1 MPLPKL
7 VVPEYDCKLP
17 VSGTKVTYRPFLVK
31 EEKLLYLAME
41 TQDEKEMIKA
51 VKTILKSCSNVK
63 DIEKLATFE
72 IEYLFLKIRSKAVGE
87 TSEFKITC
95 PDDNETEVE
104 VELNLDEVQVVIPRE
119 HKKIVKINDQVKIEM
134 RYPALDAFV
143 DRNMKD
149 EPDIDDV
156 FDLAADCIDKVYDG
170 DETYESFTKKEAKDF
185 LGEMNNEQFQ
195 SVQAFFETLPKLSHT
210 LEIENPKTGVK
221 SEVVLEGLASFFA

>member
-51 VKTILKSCSNVK
+51 VKTILKACSNVK
-63 DIEKLATFE
+63 DVEKLATFE

-87 TSEFKITC
+87 VSEFKITC

-104 VELNLDEVQVVIPRE
+104 VEVNLDQVEVVVPRE

-134 RYPALDAFV
+134 KYPALDAFV

-185 LGEMNNEQFQ
+185 LGDMNNEQFQ
-195 SVQAFFETLPKLSHT
+195 AVQSFFETLPKLSHT

-221 SEVVLEGLASFFA
+221 SEVVLEGLSSFFA

>member
-51 VKTILKSCSNVK
+51 VKTILKACSNVK

>member
-51 VKTILKSCSNVK
+51 VKTILKACSNVK
-63 DIEKLATFE
+63 DVEKLATFE

-87 TSEFKITC
+87 VSEFKITC

-104 VELNLDEVQVVIPRE
+104 VEVNLDEVEVVIPRE
-119 HKKIVKINDQVKIEM
+119 HKKIIKINDQVKIEM
-134 RYPALDAFV
+134 KYPALDAFV

-185 LGEMNNEQFQ
+185 LGDMNNEQFQ
-195 SVQAFFETLPKLSHT
+195 AVQSFFETLPKLSHT
-210 LEIENPKTGVK
+210 LEIENPNTGVK
-221 SEVVLEGLASFFA
+221 SEVVLEGLSSFFA

>member
-134 RYPALDAFV
+134 KYPALDAFV

-195 SVQAFFETLPKLSHT
+195 AVQSFFETLPKLSHT

>member
-195 SVQAFFETLPKLSHT
+195 AVQSFFETLPKLSHT

>member
-51 VKTILKSCSNVK
+51 VKTILKACSNVK
-63 DIEKLATFE
+63 DVEKLATFE

-87 TSEFKITC
+87 VSEFKITC

-104 VELNLDEVQVVIPRE
+104 VEVNLDEVEVVIPRE

-134 RYPALDAFV
+134 KYPALDAFV

-185 LGEMNNEQFQ
+185 LGDMNNEQFQ
-195 SVQAFFETLPKLSHT
+195 AVQSFFETLPKLSHT

-221 SEVVLEGLASFFA
+221 SEVVLEGLSSFFA

>member
-104 VELNLDEVQVVIPRE
+104 VEVNLDEVQVIIPRE

-210 LEIENPKTGVK
+210 LEIVNPKTGVK

>member
-7 VVPEYDCKLP
+7 VVHEYDCKLP

-104 VELNLDEVQVVIPRE
+104 VEVNLDEVQVIIPRE

-170 DETYESFTKKEAKDF
+170 DETYE
-185 LGEMNNEQFQ
+185 
-195 SVQAFFETLPKLSHT
+195 
-210 LEIENPKTGVK
+210 
-221 SEVVLEGLASFFA
+221 

>member
-63 DIEKLATFE
+63 DIDKLATFE

-104 VELNLDEVQVVIPRE
+104 VEVNLDEVQVIIPRE

-210 LEIENPKTGVK
+210 LEIVNPKTGVK

>member
-51 VKTILKSCSNVK
+51 VKTILKACSNVK
-63 DIEKLATFE
+63 DVEKLATFE

-87 TSEFKITC
+87 VSEFKITC

-104 VELNLDEVQVVIPRE
+104 VEVNLDEVEVVIPRE

-134 RYPALDAFV
+134 KYPALDAFV

-185 LGEMNNEQFQ
+185 LGDMNNEQFQ
-195 SVQAFFETLPKLSHT
+195 AVQSFFETLPKLSHT
-210 LEIENPKTGVK
+210 LEIENPNTGVK
-221 SEVVLEGLASFFA
+221 SEVVLEGLSSFFA